1 MFERIENESVV
12 STVVNKIKNSIV
24 SGELKPGDKLPT
36 EVELIEQL
44 GVGRNSVREAVKML
58 IALGVLEVKRGQGTF
73 VVKKVKPSFFNPLL
87 FSLIIEPKSNKDLYE
102 LRVMFDTMV
111 LFNLMD
117 KMDDEK
123 FDQVYSLLD
132 EVYESYHNNTGEVD
146 YFVQK
151 DMEFHKLLMEL
162 TENALIKQ
170 IGEVII
176 SLFPEYIKKSISQEN
191 GIKRSLDNHKEIV
204 ELLKAKNKEGI
215 SDLVEDTLEEWK
227 LEWKS
232 EVE

>member
-1 MFERIENESVV
+1 MFERIDNESVV
-12 STVVNKIKNSIV
+12 SIVVNKIKTSIV
-24 SGELKPGDKLPT
+24 NGELKPGDKLPT

-58 IALGVLEVKRGQGTF
+58 TALGVLEVKRGQGTY

-117 KMDDEK
+117 KMTDKK
-123 FDQVYSLLD
+123 FDKVYGLLS
-132 EVYESYHNNTGEVD
+132 EVQEHLKNNSKD
-146 YFVQK
+146 INYFVQQ
-151 DMEFHKLLMEL
+151 DLEFHKLLMDL

-191 GIKRSLDNHKEIV
+191 GVQRSLDNHLEIV
-204 ELLKAKNKEGI
+204 KLLKNKNKEGI
-215 SDLVEDTLEEWK
+215 NDLVENTLREWK
-227 LEWKS
+227 LEWKTND
-232 EVE
+232 

>member
-12 STVVNKIKNSIV
+12 STVVNKIKTSIV
-24 SGELKPGDKLPT
+24 NGDLKPGDKLPT

-73 VVKKVKPSFFNPLL
+73 VVQKVKPSFFNPLL

-123 FDQVYSLLD
+123 FNRVYSLLD
-132 EVYESYHNNTGEVD
+132 EVYKSYSNETEEID
-146 YFVQK
+146 YFVKK

-162 TENALIKQ
+162 TENALIEQ
-170 IGEVII
+170 IGDVII

-191 GIKRSLDNHKEIV
+191 GIERALNNHKEIV
-204 ELLKAKNKEGI
+204 ELLKHKNKEGI
-215 SDLVEDTLEEWK
+215 SDLVEDTLKEWK
-227 LEWKS
+227 AEWKANN
-232 EVE
+232 